1 MAEGTKVLFVDDEE
15 GILDLYRIM
24 CENKYNVETLS
35 QGTRAVEEFD
45 NSIDIAFFD
54 RRMPDMSGYEVI
66 KKIQN
71 EGYETPMI
79 IISGSDEDESP
90 TDADYKEYL
99 KKPIDQDEI
108 FNAIDEYA

>member
-1 MAEGTKVLFVDDEE
+1 MVEDTKVLFVDDEE
-15 GILDLYRIM
+15 EILDLYRII

-45 NSIDIAFFD
+45 DSIDIAFFD
-54 RRMPDMSGYEVI
+54 RRMPDMSGYKVI
-66 KKIQN
+66 KKLQE

-79 IISGSDEDESP
+79 VISGSEEDESP
-90 TDADYKEYL
+90 TDANYKEYL

-108 FNAIDEYA
+108 FNVVDKYV